1 MKKRFYDKLED
12 NLVSCILSFLKRVFF
27 SFFFFV
33 ARNLAY
39 ESTNGESPLSQI
51 MRVHAAHSLTHV
63 AVSFNSEG
71 VRLPLFFSEQPV
83 SAFPAL
89 VLLNSLL
96 VSRTFAKCQQL
107 LPFSSLR
114 TL

>member
-1 MKKRFYDKLED
+1 M
-12 NLVSCILSFLKRVFF
+12 
-27 SFFFFV
+27 

-51 MRVHAAHSLTHV
+51 MRVHAARSLTHV

-83 SAFPAL
+83 GAFPAL

-107 LPFSSLR
+107 LPFSSLCTHR
-114 TL
+114 PSNQCMDTHFICIPKLIQVQDCVL